1 MEDRATGH
9 VHETRVQA
17 NVGTGP
23 PDPGASQNPFLA
35 WAIGVTLDI
44 RHPRKEETRDEESW
58 QIWGTFAFLGNN
70 DCKRRKWICFKT
82 STRTLG
88 VKSVSK

>member
-35 WAIGVTLDI
+35 WAIGVTLGHTPPTQGGDS
-44 RHPRKEETRDEESW
+44 R
-58 QIWGTFAFLGNN
+58 
-70 DCKRRKWICFKT
+70 
-82 STRTLG
+82 
-88 VKSVSK
+88 